1 MTIVAT
7 ATTAPVPREALA
19 GDATANKRHYRSPK
33 RESEA
38 AAKCAA
44 LIAAVLSLAAK
55 GIFRAG
61 AEEIADAAQV
71 RRQAICRYYGSVDI
85 LYRVVAREYWRQVM
99 DGLPVSHDYLDQFDE
114 RENKDLVWQ
123 LLVGRPREMSAAEL
137 DGARKDGAR

>member
-1 MTIVAT
+1 MTIVT
-7 ATTAPVPREALA
+7 AAAVTPVPREALTVD
-19 GDATANKRHYRSPK
+19 GTANRRRYRSPK

-44 LIAAVLSLAAK
+44 LVAAVLALAAK

-71 RRQAICRYYGSVDI
+71 RRQAIGRYYGSVDI
-85 LYRVVAREYWRQVM
+85 LYRVVAREYWQQVM
-99 DGLPVSHDYLDQFDE
+99 DGLPDSYDYLDQFDE
-114 RENKDLVWQ
+114 RANKDLVWQ
-123 LLVGRPREMSAAEL
+123 LLVGKPREMSSAEL